1 MSGMPEWRPALA
13 RSIVL
18 RHDTVDDTD
27 LLVMP
32 ERVVVLN
39 DQAGQILRLC
49 DGSRTESDIT
59 RELAERFPGV
69 PIGHD
74 VGEFLAR
81 VRKEGWL
88 R

>member
-1 MSGMPEWRPALA
+1 MSAVPEWRPALA
-13 RSIVL
+13 GSIVL
-18 RHDTVDDTD
+18 RHDTVGDTD
-27 LLVMP
+27 VLVMP

-59 RELAERFPGV
+59 RELAERFPGAA
-69 PIGHD
+69 IGDD
-74 VGEFLAR
+74 VGEFLER

>member
-13 RSIVL
+13 GSVVL
-18 RHDTVDDTD
+18 RHDAVGGTD

-39 DQAGQILRLC
+39 EQAGQILRLC
-49 DGSRTESDIT
+49 DGSRTEAAIV
-59 RELAERFPGV
+59 RELADRFPGAA
-69 PIGHD
+69 IDGD
-74 VGEFLAR
+74 VGEFLER
-81 VRKEGWL
+81 VRKEGWV